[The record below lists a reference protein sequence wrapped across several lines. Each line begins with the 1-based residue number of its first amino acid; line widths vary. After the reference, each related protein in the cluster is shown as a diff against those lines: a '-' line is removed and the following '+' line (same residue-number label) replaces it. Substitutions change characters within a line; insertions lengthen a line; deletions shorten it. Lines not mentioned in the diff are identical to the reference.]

1 MPLDRRRGAVSQAQQ
16 SKFSR
21 WVNETLSETMNRQM
35 NEAAAWAVF
44 TRPFCEFGLVW
55 LCGDWTRAL
64 VAQRRRDPHNL
75 SILIRP
81 AYASQFAVGA
91 LAKLLS
97 SRCEAIVRRSSTR
110 EATGR
115 CRQ

>member
-75 SILIRP
+75 SIFLYFNTACMHRNLQ
-81 AYASQFAVGA
+81 SVH
-91 LAKLLS
+91 
-97 SRCEAIVRRSSTR
+97 
-110 EATGR
+110 
-115 CRQ
+115 